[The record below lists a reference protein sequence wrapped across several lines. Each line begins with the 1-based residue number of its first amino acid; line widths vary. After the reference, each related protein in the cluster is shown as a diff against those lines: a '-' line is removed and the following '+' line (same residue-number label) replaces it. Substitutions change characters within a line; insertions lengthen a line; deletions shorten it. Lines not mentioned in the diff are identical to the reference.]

1 MKSVRIDKW
10 IWAARMF
17 KTRSMATKACAAG
30 HVQVNAETAKASI
43 KVKIGD
49 AVEVLT
55 PARLRILEVVALDD
69 KRGPASVAQG
79 LYNDHTPPEPTKEDP
94 PVFRERGAGRPSKR
108 QRRSLQKL
116 RGR

>member
-1 MKSVRIDKW
+1 MESVRIDKW
-10 IWAARMF
+10 LWAARMF
-17 KTRSMATKACAAG
+17 KTRSLATKSCVAG
-30 HVQVNAETAKASI
+30 HVQVNAEVSKASL

-49 AVEVLT
+49 TVEVLT
-55 PARLRILEVVALDD
+55 PARLRILEIVALGD

-79 LYNDHTPPEPTKEDP
+79 LYMDHTPPEPPKEEP
-94 PVFRERGAGRPSKR
+94 AVFRERGTGRPSKR

>member
-1 MKSVRIDKW
+1 MKNVRIDKW
-10 IWAARMF
+10 LWAARMF
-17 KTRSMATKACAAG
+17 KTRSMATKACVSG
-30 HVQVNAETAKASI
+30 HVEVNDESAKASS

-49 AVEVLT
+49 WVEVAT
-55 PARLRILEVVALDD
+55 SARRRILEIQALDD

-79 LYNDHTPPEPTKEDP
+79 LYIDHTPPEPPKEEP
-94 PVFRERGAGRPSKR
+94 AVFRERGAGRPSKR